1 MDPALTPYTR
11 ETARYTVPYSLL
23 HAGTYNRALSKEPER
38 LHFTGLKYPACSS
51 CGIENEDKFINLTNS
66 LTFMQAVENSGE
78 YYSLDMDIWKLAET
92 KTKTDDRGR
101 VYLSRTLIGQEARVF
116 VSDSDEDLVTCKNFV
131 MLSKKHWTELRGI
144 RGDRAGQPLEIKS
157 NGDIWTSQKDK
168 FVKVFLRV
176 KHG

>member
-1 MDPALTPYTR
+1 MMSD
-11 ETARYTVPYSLL
+11 
-23 HAGTYNRALSKEPER
+23 
-38 LHFTGLKYPACSS
+38 
-51 CGIENEDKFINLTNS
+51 ENG
-66 LTFMQAVENSGE
+66 GE
-78 YYSLDMDIWKLAET
+78 YYSLDMGIWKLAET

-144 RGDRAGQPLEIKS
+144 RGERAGQPLEIKS

-168 FVKVFLRV
+168 FVKVFLKV
-176 KHG
+176 QA

>member
-1 MDPALTPYTR
+1 MAPALTPYTR

-23 HAGTYNRALSKEPER
+23 QAGTYNRALSKEPER
-38 LHFTGLKYPACSS
+38 LHVTGLECPAFISND
-51 CGIENEDKFINLTNS
+51 IEIRDRYLNIPNS
-66 LTFMQAVENSGE
+66 LIFMTLDENGGE

-92 KTKTDDRGR
+92 KTKTDERGR

-116 VSDSDEDLVTCKNFV
+116 VSDSDEDLVKCKNFV

-144 RGDRAGQPLEIKS
+144 RGERAGQPLEIKS

-168 FVKVFLRV
+168 YVKVFLKV
-176 KHG
+176 TV